1 MTPGYMGKLA
11 FVDLSTGT
19 IRVETLADDL
29 ARTFI
34 GGYGLGARILF
45 EQQKKAVDPLG
56 PENILGFAAG
66 PLTGTKAP
74 TGAR

>member
-1 MTPGYMGKLA
+1 MGKLA
-11 FVDLSTGT
+11 FVDLSTGA

-45 EQQKKAVDPLG
+45 EQQRSG
-56 PENILGFAAG
+56 
-66 PLTGTKAP
+66 
-74 TGAR
+74 